1 MASGTQVPYI
11 VKIDVTADASSG
23 INYTLI
29 HPGRIADAWFVTTTL
44 GGAVTLNRQAQGVGA
59 FSAVSSAMAAAAAN
73 DLTRTVDVIA
83 AQAVCAAGDVLQAY
97 AASSATRGYLFV
109 SIVQDPQQ

>member
-1 MASGTQVPYI
+1 MASGTQVSYI

-44 GGAVTLNRQAQGVGA
+44 GGAVTLKRQAQGAGS
-59 FSAVSSAMAAAAAN
+59 FNTVSSALAAAAAD
-73 DLTRTVDVIA
+73 DLTRTLDVVVA
-83 AQAVCAAGDVLQAY
+83 EALCAAGDVLQAS
-97 AASSATRGYLFV
+97 AASSATRGYLYV